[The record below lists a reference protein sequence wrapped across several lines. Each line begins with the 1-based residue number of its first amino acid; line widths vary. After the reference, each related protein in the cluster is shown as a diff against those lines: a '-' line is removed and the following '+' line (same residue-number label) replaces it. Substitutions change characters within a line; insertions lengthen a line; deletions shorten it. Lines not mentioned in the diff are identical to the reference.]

1 MWQEGIPP
9 APAVTGR
16 VLPGAAA
23 YLTWG
28 NPGERDDV
36 KGAWHAGCVRGAGAG

>member
-28 NPGERDDV
+28 IPR
-36 KGAWHAGCVRGAGAG
+36 